1 MINLQSWLPC
11 VLLSLFE
18 IKLFPP
24 FFILETIAHLTHNGH
39 PCVST
44 NCFQCVPLQILQHS
58 HHTCF
63 SIIISGDKA
72 RPLFAERTERLKCV
86 AARASLDLFLFVVAW
101 SAVLASSKIADAILS
116 SSWFSGEFRYP
127 SRWRACCVVGLST
140 REAMTGTFFLGLL
153 GRFALV
159 VSTARFREVLLGNAP
174 RTALGETGTFVDA
187 FFFVFCLLSR
197 SLFCFIKPPFWFGCF
212 SFTLLFYNNARPLL
226 SSFLFS
232 IFKYYIFVLHVKPC
246 IIFSFLL
253 FLPLAWF
260 TQSLSS
266 SFSHVSIDKCLKAI
280 LSRPFIYMPTVHRC
294 SAPVHCTGI
303 RTFFS
308 RYSRNDLVSG
318 LLWFK
323 EQF

>member
-1 MINLQSWLPC
+1 MR
-11 VLLSLFE
+11 
-18 IKLFPP
+18 
-24 FFILETIAHLTHNGH
+24 G
-39 PCVST
+39 ST
-44 NCFQCVPLQILQHS
+44 GIVWSFCFCCLKC
-58 HHTCF
+58 CF
-63 SIIISGDKA
+63 SILENCRCHS
-72 RPLFAERTERLKCV
+72 
-86 AARASLDLFLFVVAW
+86 
-101 SAVLASSKIADAILS
+101 
-116 SSWFSGEFRYP
+116 Y
-127 SRWRACCVVGLST
+127 
-140 REAMTGTFFLGLL
+140 
-153 GRFALV
+153 
-159 VSTARFREVLLGNAP
+159 VLLVFRGVQISQSLESMLCCGTLNKRSNDSNFFSWTTWKICS
-174 RTALGETGTFVDA
+174 RTVDSSFSRGSVRKCSSDSIRWNRNICRCC
-187 FFFVFCLLSR
+187 FFFFCLLSR
-197 SLFCFIKPPFWFGCF
+197 SLFCFIKPPVWFGCF
-212 SFTLLFYNNARPLL
+212 TFTLLFYNNARPLL

-232 IFKYYIFVLHVKPC
+232 IFKYFIFVLHVKPC

-294 SAPVHCTGI
+294 TSALPCSKALIYLSPIFT

>member
-24 FFILETIAHLTHNGH
+24 FFNLETIAHLTHNGH

-58 HHTCF
+58 HHTCL

-72 RPLFAERTERLKCV
+72 RPLFAERTERLTCV
-86 AARASLDLFLFVVAW
+86 AARASLDLFLFVAW
-101 SAVLASSKIADAILS
+101 SAVLASSNSYVLLVFWGVQISQLLES
-116 SSWFSGEFRYP
+116 MLR
-127 SRWRACCVVGLST
+127 C
-140 REAMTGTFFLGLL
+140 GTFHKRSNDSNFFPWTTWKICS
-153 GRFALV
+153 R
-159 VSTARFREVLLGNAP
+159 S
-174 RTALGETGTFVDA
+174 VDSSFSRGSVRKCSSDSIRWNMNICRC

-197 SLFCFIKPPFWFGCF
+197 SLFRFIKPPGRFGCF
-212 SFTLLFYNNARPLL
+212 TFTLLFYNNARPLL

-232 IFKYYIFVLHVKPC
+232 VFKYFILVLHVKPC

-266 SFSHVSIDKCLKAI
+266 SFSHVSID
-280 LSRPFIYMPTVHRC
+280 V
-294 SAPVHCTGI
+294 
-303 RTFFS
+303 
-308 RYSRNDLVSG
+308 
-318 LLWFK
+318 
-323 EQF
+323 